1 MSTEVVMPNIL
12 ESLPPRPPTP
22 PRETQNEA
30 LAAKLVL
37 RSVDT
42 RLAIIHTPPGI
53 HSPGDSIPTNSTIHR
68 SRKKVEFSAK
78 AEYKE
83 PPVHLDG
90 HAKGLQPTPVSLP
103 RSAQKPVKSIL
114 KVTHYAPNPLG
125 SSNGEGFD
133 PSDPNSNLS
142 TMLESTLQ
150 QLAGGDRESK
160 TDAYTMLTRACRAS
174 NNLPDR
180 VALHE
185 KMGLFTQFIQ
195 RDIMSRSQDGV
206 ADTSLVNHAL
216 SLLITFLG
224 MSSIASTISNEFGVF
239 IIDHCIRSFE
249 DPTLTKEVARHLM
262 HVISLQNFSAK
273 VMTSDRVGRLVSSLH
288 NLSDHIKGKT
298 IVNARVHIYKKL
310 VKQSRQL
317 MVIHSDWLFDMFTDM
332 TSNLRETRTA
342 AISLG
347 LEAAFSIG
355 HEKQLSR
362 KVNEMFNNVTEEGR
376 YIQYFEKR
384 LKALSKD
391 KNDPEVVPRI
401 WSVAVLLLRNPKV
414 DASDPLL
421 YIIQS
426 CFNNPETATKIAAN
440 HAWSR
445 FVFLIHLNEQL
456 FSRKLSTLLTPLI
469 SQLKRKSSGRQTE
482 RQTEDL
488 RKAVLDGINNLLY
501 YTFKPNLNP
510 ALLDAYWEGSV
521 KPIVATLVE
530 LPAQGNV
537 RQASLILGGLFDCM
551 TPRRWRD
558 DHVVESPMVSPEE
571 LPPIDPK
578 WIRRNA
584 SMVLTTVQLVLNKD
598 FLALADESSAT
609 YKLWQVLVVNVA
621 SAASKEIKVSKDT
634 VVFVTEAFNVLQK
647 IWKRGV
653 PTNVE
658 GQSTSVQFLLAVRT
672 FLEAMINCLG
682 LLPFTEK
689 PGKNQVLAKAP
700 LYILFSMLSA
710 LPPGIPDD
718 DEFAQFFS
726 SVFAPFFVSKAGD
739 KARMDL
745 AQELLAVIPMEAP
758 RPYGPWLL
766 VAGKIVSWLGSGQN
780 SHQSTASGNET
791 PVGHEY
797 REIVKV
803 LERGIR
809 STPQLPWERWESLF
823 WAVYERTR
831 DETGDAGV
839 AIVAIEPLAKAL
851 LDQLS
856 LSGTGSISA
865 SNVQCVTELLS
876 VATQPRDRQAVDA
889 ARRRLWGTALA
900 GSRSASFDTFD
911 HLYKVVSEA
920 LKCMYQEFDST
931 DPDAAVNLLRTVVD
945 FLGRCNPQL
954 FSKALIGL
962 QDGVLPWIHDTK
974 RLLGSQTSAVFAV
987 TKSLWD
993 KLSLFIADLEQP
1005 EQQLEYLERFFCS
1018 SFDSSHRYIVNSSV
1032 SLWNKLFEN
1041 VEHMEYP
1048 EQLKAALAQIQPYVD
1063 IILPGLDLSGTDF
1076 AGQQPMFIDSVDELS
1091 LPNLRS
1097 AGSSRRETPQQP
1109 SSTHKRS
1116 PEPSSLSRTK
1126 KRPNHSTP
1134 KNKFSGA
1141 HRHTTPRLRHDDS
1154 QLQFAPI
1161 EPSPLGKHQ
1170 MESQVLTERQKEVR
1184 ERQKENATLFPDIRS
1199 SPAPKSKD
1207 KTPFIQPQESTPKH
1221 SSQVR
1226 EATTPEPG
1234 GAFDSFVS
1242 STPTP
1247 RRGQPVAIPEHDM
1260 VDLPSS
1266 PPEPRGNPLA
1276 AEIRSR
1282 SASNSLLEDWH
1293 FSSSPVGSPNP
1304 SRQALIP
1311 ETSGPE
1317 NTVDEDPLP
1326 ESEKKLPSP
1335 HDDDVEER
1343 QTELESSPEEDE
1355 VVEDTI
1361 LPDYPSVV
1369 PVPDTP
1375 KQPAAPVPAPAPTTP
1390 RRRTRSSQLEETPKS
1405 DTKSDTEVFVD
1416 APSSPLLP
1424 SPKRSERIAKS
1435 TKASRLRDSQS
1446 VQSQTPSLA
1455 SDGDDRSMIR
1465 LVIELD
1471 AGKADRSEYKRP
1483 SASPDKN
1490 AVKVPILDCIVVGD
1504 SPEKLSKRLRASRA
1518 SSAASMAPSTTEAE
1532 LIPSSQP
1539 QAKEGGRQKRKRASS
1554 KANESTARK
1563 RRHHSPV
1570 KQEDGTSEV
1579 PDSQPEVVE
1588 GGTKANQIFRGQS
1601 ATPSVHNSEPVPGE
1615 ETDFQDSESY
1625 ELVDP
1630 MEIESSQRHDL
1641 EVQSQIVLESRG
1653 QNSQREQGD
1662 AADAM
1667 QVDTNQPSTN
1677 EREVEAP
1684 STAPAPASAP
1694 PTGYMSRIMSL
1705 LRNSLSELRSARM
1718 SREEVYQV
1726 EDVFMDMKRELYEAE
1741 RRGRE

>member
-1 MSTEVVMPNIL
+1 MSTEVVMSNIL

-37 RSVDT
+37 GSVNT
-42 RLAIIHTPPGI
+42 RPSIIHTPPGI
-53 HSPGDSIPTNSTIHR
+53 HSPGDSITTNSTIHR

-78 AEYKE
+78 AEYKD
-83 PPVHLDG
+83 PPVHLEG
-90 HAKGLQPTPVSLP
+90 HTKGLQPTPVSLP

-114 KVTHYAPNPLG
+114 KVTHHASNPLG

-133 PSDPNSNLS
+133 PSDPNSNLAS
-142 TMLESTLQ
+142 MLESTLQ

-195 RDIMSRSQDGV
+195 RDIVSRSQDGV

-239 IIDHCIRSFE
+239 MIDHCIRSFE
-249 DPTLTKEVARHLM
+249 DPSLTKEVARHLM

-298 IVNARVHIYKKL
+298 VVNARVHIYKKL

-332 TSNLRETRTA
+332 TSNLRETRAA

-362 KVNEMFNNVTEEGR
+362 KVNEMFNSVTEEGR

-391 KNDPEVVPRI
+391 RNDPEVVPRI
-401 WSVAVLLLRNPKV
+401 WSAAVLLLRNPKV

-488 RKAVLDGINNLLY
+488 RKAVMGGINNLLY
-501 YTFKPNLNP
+501 YTFRPSLNP

-521 KPIVATLVE
+521 KPIVATLVD
-530 LPAQGNV
+530 LPTQDNV

-558 DHVVESPMVSPEE
+558 DHVVENPMVSPEE

-584 SMVLTTVQLVLNKD
+584 SMVLATVQLVLSKD
-598 FLALADESSAT
+598 FLALADMDSAT
-609 YKLWQVLVVNVA
+609 YKLWQVLVANVA
-621 SAASKEIKVSKDT
+621 SAASKEVKVSKDT
-634 VVFVTEAFNVLQK
+634 VIFVTEAFNVLQK

-653 PTNVE
+653 STNARGRPSAVL
-658 GQSTSVQFLLAVRT
+658 FLFAVRT
-672 FLEAMINCLG
+672 YLEAMINCLG

-718 DEFAQFFS
+718 AEFAQFFA
-726 SVFAPFFVSKAGD
+726 SVFAPFFASKPGD

-745 AQELLAVIPMEAP
+745 AQELLAVIPIEAP

-766 VAGKIVSWLGSGQN
+766 VAEKIASWLGSDQG

-809 STPQLPWERWESLF
+809 STPQLPWEHWESLF

-839 AIVAIEPLAKAL
+839 AIVVIEPLAKAL

-876 VATQPRDRQAVDA
+876 VATQPRDRQAVDT

-911 HLYKVVSEA
+911 CLYKVISEA
-920 LKCMYQEFDST
+920 LKCMYQEFDAT
-931 DPDAAVNLLRTVVD
+931 DSDATVNLLEKVAD
-945 FLGRCNPQL
+945 FLGRCNFQL
-954 FSKALIGL
+954 FLKAWIGL

-974 RLLGSQTSAVFAV
+974 RLLGNQTSAVLAV
-987 TKSLWD
+987 TKSMWD
-993 KLSLFIADLEQP
+993 KLSFFIAHLEEP
-1005 EQQLEYLERFFCS
+1005 EQQLETLERLFCS
-1018 SFDSSHRYIVNSSV
+1018 SFDSSHRYIVNASV

-1041 VEHMEYP
+1041 VEHLEYP
-1048 EQLKAALAQIQPYVD
+1048 EQLKAALAQIQPHVD
-1063 IILPGLDLSGTDF
+1063 ITLPGLDFSGTDY
-1076 AGQQPMFIDSVDELS
+1076 AGQQPMFVDSVDELS

-1097 AGSSRRETPQQP
+1097 TGSSRRGTPRQP
-1109 SSTHKRS
+1109 SSAHTRS
-1116 PEPSSLSRTK
+1116 PEPSSPGKTK
-1126 KRPNHSTP
+1126 RRQNQSTP
-1134 KNKFSGA
+1134 KNKPSGI
-1141 HRHTTPRLRHDDS
+1141 HRHTTSRLRHDDS

-1161 EPSPLGKHQ
+1161 EPSPLGMHQ

-1199 SPAPKSKD
+1199 SPTPKSKD
-1207 KTPFIQPQESTPKH
+1207 KKSSAQPQESTPQN
-1221 SSQVR
+1221 SLQIR
-1226 EATTPEPG
+1226 EATTPEPD

-1260 VDLPSS
+1260 IDLPLS
-1266 PPEPRGNPLA
+1266 PPELRGNPLA

-1304 SRQALIP
+1304 SRQAPVP
-1311 ETSGPE
+1311 EPFGPE
-1317 NTVDEDPLP
+1317 NIADEDPLP
-1326 ESEKKLPSP
+1326 ESEEKLPLP
-1335 HDDDVEER
+1335 HDDDVKEAQQAEP
-1343 QTELESSPEEDE
+1343 ESSPEKDE
-1355 VVEDTI
+1355 VIEDTI
-1361 LPDYPSVV
+1361 LPDYPTLV
-1369 PVPDTP
+1369 PIPDAP
-1375 KQPAAPVPAPAPTTP
+1375 KQPVAPTPTTP
-1390 RRRTRSSQLEETPKS
+1390 RRHTRSSHIEETPKS

-1416 APSSPLLP
+1416 APSSPVLP
-1424 SPKRSERIAKS
+1424 TPKRSERIAKS
-1435 TKASRLRDSQS
+1435 SKASRLRDSQN
-1446 VQSQTPSLA
+1446 VQPQTPPPA
-1455 SDGDDRSMIR
+1455 SDGGDRSMIR

-1471 AGKADRSEYKRP
+1471 SGKADRSEYKRP

-1490 AVKVPILDCIVVGD
+1490 AVKIPVLDCIVVGD
-1504 SPEKLSKRLRASRA
+1504 GPEKPSKRLRSSRA
-1518 SSAASMAPSTTEAE
+1518 GSAASVTLSITEAE

-1539 QAKEGGRQKRKRASS
+1539 QAKEGGREKRKRTSS

-1563 RRHHSPV
+1563 RRRHSPV
-1570 KQEDGTSEV
+1570 KQGDKTSEV
-1579 PDSQPEVVE
+1579 PDSQPEAVE
-1588 GGTKANQIFRGQS
+1588 GGTKVNQLFRGQS
-1601 ATPSVHNSEPVPGE
+1601 ATPSIQNSEALLSGE
-1615 ETDFQDSESY
+1615 NDSRNSESY
-1625 ELVDP
+1625 ELVDS
-1630 MEIESSQRHDL
+1630 MDIESSQRHDL
-1641 EVQSQIVLESRG
+1641 EVQSQIVLESQG
-1653 QNSQREQGD
+1653 QNSQKESN

-1667 QVDTNQPSTN
+1667 QVDTHQPSTN

-1684 STAPAPASAP
+1684 SPAPA
-1694 PTGYMSRIMSL
+1694 TGYMSRIMNL

-1718 SREEVYQV
+1718 SREEVYEV